1 MTVVA
6 VVGSQWGDEG
16 KGKMTDYLSQSADM
30 TVRSNGGNNAGHT
43 IAFGGKTFK
52 MRLIPSGIFEAKKET
67 VIGNGVVINPEVLL
81 DEIKYLEDNGINT
94 DKLAISNRAHIVM
107 PYDILQDVYQEEAK
121 GANKVGTTK
130 NGIGPTYMDKAS
142 RIGIRMCDLLE
153 KDTFEEKLRFN
164 LNEKNALFVN
174 VYGKEALKFEDIFEK
189 NGIGP
194 TYMDKASRIGIRMCD
209 LLEKDTFEEKLR
221 FNLNEKNALFVNVYG
236 KEALKFE
243 DIFEKYW
250 KFGQELKKYVTDT
263 SVIVNDAIDND
274 DKVLF
279 EGAQG
284 VMLDID
290 QGTYPFVTSSS
301 TVTGGIA
308 TGIGIG
314 PSKVDTV
321 IGICKAYTTRVGAGP
336 FPTELLDETGNYIRE
351 TGHEYGT
358 VTGRPRRVGWF
369 DSVALRHSK
378 RVAGIDALSLNL
390 LDVFSGL
397 KTVKIAVAYELDG
410 QKIDYYPASLK
421 ELERCKPIYEELPGW
436 DEDITKVT
444 KLEDLP
450 ENARH
455 FLSRV
460 SELVGVPLVT
470 VSVGPDREQTIV
482 LKNPWEM

>member
-189 NGIGP
+189 
-194 TYMDKASRIGIRMCD
+194 
-209 LLEKDTFEEKLR
+209 
-221 FNLNEKNALFVNVYG
+221 
-236 KEALKFE
+236 
-243 DIFEKYW
+243 YW
-250 KFGQELKKYVTDT
+250 KLGQELKKYVTDT

-290 QGTYPFVTSSS
+290 QGTYPFVTSSN

-321 IGICKAYTTRVGAGP
+321 IGICKAYTTCVGEGP

>member
-81 DEIKYLEDNGINT
+81 YEIKYLEDNGINT

-121 GANKVGTTK
+121 GANKVGTT
-130 NGIGPTYMDKAS
+130 
-142 RIGIRMCDLLE
+142 
-153 KDTFEEKLRFN
+153 
-164 LNEKNALFVN
+164 
-174 VYGKEALKFEDIFEK
+174 K

-290 QGTYPFVTSSS
+290 QGTYPFVTSSN

>member
-174 VYGKEALKFEDIFEK
+174 VYGKEALKFEDIFEQ
-189 NGIGP
+189 
-194 TYMDKASRIGIRMCD
+194 
-209 LLEKDTFEEKLR
+209 
-221 FNLNEKNALFVNVYG
+221 
-236 KEALKFE
+236 
-243 DIFEKYW
+243 YW

-290 QGTYPFVTSSS
+290 QGTYPFVTSSN

>member
-189 NGIGP
+189 
-194 TYMDKASRIGIRMCD
+194 
-209 LLEKDTFEEKLR
+209 
-221 FNLNEKNALFVNVYG
+221 
-236 KEALKFE
+236 
-243 DIFEKYW
+243 YW
-250 KFGQELKKYVTDT
+250 KFGQELKKYVTDI

>member
-121 GANKVGTTK
+121 GANKVGTT
-130 NGIGPTYMDKAS
+130 
-142 RIGIRMCDLLE
+142 
-153 KDTFEEKLRFN
+153 
-164 LNEKNALFVN
+164 
-174 VYGKEALKFEDIFEK
+174 K

>member
-174 VYGKEALKFEDIFEK
+174 VYGKEALK
-189 NGIGP
+189 
-194 TYMDKASRIGIRMCD
+194 C
-209 LLEKDTFEEKLR
+209 
-221 FNLNEKNALFVNVYG
+221 
-236 KEALKFE
+236 E

-250 KFGQELKKYVTDT
+250 KLGQELKKYVTDT

-290 QGTYPFVTSSS
+290 QGTYPFVTSSN